1 MEEEELELEFVLED
15 GSLDV
20 ELFKDIY
27 QASVDMVMD
36 LIIFLEENGFKEDDF
51 KEWRDAYYKRTLN

>member
-1 MEEEELELEFVLED
+1 MSEEELELEFVLED

-27 QASVDMVMD
+27 QASVNMVMD
-36 LIIFLEENGFKEDDF
+36 LIVFLEENGFQEDDF
-51 KEWRDAYYKRTLN
+51 RTWRDAYYKRTMN